1 MKALLPVWIMLAL
14 FLTLIF
20 TGLFPRYTEWCP
32 NGRIVYLQDGHQDD
46 KDKLCK
52 ALDERP

>member
-1 MKALLPVWIMLAL
+1 MKALVLVWFCLVLAL
-14 FLTLIF
+14 VFMF

-32 NGRIVYLQDGHQDD
+32 NGRIVYLQDGHKDD

-52 ALDERP
+52 ALE